1 MKKLLTAGVTFVLLF
16 SITLA
21 QTPQTQQNPQDPPPP
36 MPQDIAPEDVVRIS
50 TTLVQTDVV
59 VTDKNDQII
68 SDLTADDFKIT
79 ENGKRQEI
87 KFAQFVSA
95 DAAPGLTG
103 NLTVAGQAVDPEVA
117 RNLSARDLRRV
128 FAFVVDDLTIPYED
142 IGTVRQMLTDFVD
155 NRMREGDLVA
165 IVRVVGGAGLLQQF
179 TTDKR
184 ILRRAIARITPT
196 QHPFSAFGNLWSD
209 TSISRQMQAA
219 ATEDGAGFPAE
230 AISNANSNLDASQEG
245 TTRGFRALVTL
256 NVAGDVTNSMR
267 TLPGRKSLVLI
278 SGGLPLSETGLNQV
292 NVGGV
297 GGVVGGAPIPVV
309 ETRAYLGNVN
319 YLLKQLVDRAS
330 RAGVVIN
337 TMDIRGLQ
345 ATRGVSRYT
354 DPGNEATSRLGGGG
368 GMSGQGRL
376 PNMGTF
382 DNLALDTMSGHQGL
396 QALADATGGVSAV
409 NSNNFLEGL
418 DKILARSSYYLLA
431 YAPSEA
437 FDNKYHKLD
446 IKVTRPGLKVYSR
459 EGYFATPD
467 ATRGPQSRED
477 AIVKAA
483 MSPLARRDIEI
494 AGRLQYRFLPE
505 NVAEVDINLLI
516 NANNL
521 DLKQG
526 ADGKYHSTFDVV
538 GFVMN
543 SMGKTQG
550 GFSQTVTASLSA
562 EDYKRA
568 LTAGLSYTAH
578 AQLPPGSYQMRAV
591 VRELESGRLGS
602 MSQYLEVP
610 DLNKKNLTASSIFLY
625 AVKVDATGNGA
636 PEPLT
641 ALRQLPHQ
649 QDLRYAAV
657 IYFPK
662 VSDGKVQLTS
672 QVIVS
677 QGDKVIFREDEQPVT
692 GQVINGQVVKIGQL
706 GLGKA
711 RPGRYVLTLLIKE
724 PGKKDKGVIRSV
736 DFNLVD

>member
-16 SITLA
+16 SVTLA
-21 QTPQTQQNPQDPPPP
+21 QTPQTPQDPPPL
-36 MPQDIAPEDVVRIS
+36 PQQAPEDVVRIS
-50 TTLVQTDVV
+50 TTLIQTDVV

-68 SDLTADDFKIT
+68 SDLTAADFKIT
-79 ENGKRQEI
+79 ENGKRQEV
-87 KFAQFVSA
+87 KFAQFVNAESS
-95 DAAPGLTG
+95 PRLEG
-103 NLTVAGQAVDPEVA
+103 NLTVAGKPVDPEVA

-128 FAFVVDDLTIPYED
+128 YAFVVDDLTIPFED
-142 IGTVRQMLTDFVD
+142 IGSVRQMLTDFVD

-165 IVRVVGGAGLLQQF
+165 IVRVVGGGGLLQQF
-179 TTDKR
+179 TADKR

-196 QHPFSAFGNLWSD
+196 QHPFSAFNNLLSD
-209 TSISRQMQAA
+209 TAVNRQRLAA
-219 ATEDGAGFPAE
+219 AAEEGTPFPAD
-230 AISNANSNLDASQEG
+230 AISSANTNLDSSLEYSA
-245 TTRGFRALVTL
+245 RGFRALATL
-256 NVAGDVTNSMR
+256 NVAGDVTRSMR
-267 TLPGRKSLVLI
+267 TLPGRKSLVLV
-278 SGGLPLSETGLNQV
+278 SGGLPLAESGVAQV
-292 NVGGV
+292 RVGQ
-297 GGVVGGAPIPVV
+297 APIQVV
-309 ETRAYLGNVN
+309 ETRAYLGNAA
-319 YLLKQLVDRAS
+319 YLLRQLIDLAS

-345 ATRGVSRYT
+345 ALRGVSRFT
-354 DPGNEATSRLGGGG
+354 DPGNEATSRLGGGQ
-368 GMSGQGRL
+368 GMTGQGRL
-376 PNMGTF
+376 PNLGTF
-382 DNLALDTMSGHQGL
+382 DNLSLDTMTAHQGL
-396 QALADATGGVSAV
+396 EALADATGGVSV
-409 NSNNFLEGL
+409 FNTNSFQEGL
-418 DKILARSSYYLLA
+418 DKILARSSYYILA
-431 YAPSEA
+431 YTPTEA
-437 FDNKYHKLD
+437 FDNKFHKLD
-446 IKVTRPGLKVYSR
+446 IKVTRPGAKVHSR

-467 ATRGPQSRED
+467 ATRGPLSRED

-483 MSPLARRDIEI
+483 MSPLAKREIDI

-543 SMGKTQG
+543 SMGKSQG
-550 GFSQTVTASLSA
+550 GFSQTVTTSLSPD
-562 EDYKRA
+562 DYKRA

-578 AQLPPGSYQMRAV
+578 TQLPPGSYQMRAV
-591 VRELESGRLGS
+591 VREVDSGRLGS

-610 DLNKKNLTASSIFLY
+610 DLGKKNLTASSLFLY
-625 AVKVDATGNGA
+625 AVKMDAAGT

-641 ALRQLPHQ
+641 ALRQLPRK

-677 QGDKVIFREDEQPVT
+677 KGDKVVFREDEQPVT
-692 GQVINGQVVKIGQL
+692 GPVQNNQLVKIGQL
-706 GLGKA
+706 GLSKA
-711 RPGRYVLTLLIKE
+711 QPGRYVLTLLIKE